1 MIGRLVA
8 WVLKSRLIVALGV
21 LALIAVGVHSYFT
34 LPVDAVPDITNVQ
47 VQVLTNAPGL
57 SPLEVES
64 LVTRP
69 VELSLTGLPGAET
82 LRSISRAGVSQVT
95 VVFRDEVAL
104 ASARALVSQRLP
116 AARESIPST
125 ASRPEMGPLTSG
137 LGEVYHFTL
146 HWPGHSARDLRTLLE
161 WDIGRDLRSVP
172 GVVEVN
178 PWGGA
183 AREVEVRLRSSD
195 LQARGVTQLQ
205 VEQALLTAG
214 ANAGGGA
221 LERGE
226 EQVLVRLDG
235 QHRTIES
242 VANQVVATGEFGVP
256 ILVKDIANVIDGQ
269 GYRTSAA
276 SADGEET
283 VYAMVQMVSGGNANE
298 LMRRVKARLA
308 EIEKRLPVGAQIEP
322 FYDRA
327 ALVERVLGTV
337 SHSLI
342 EGGAIVVLVL
352 LIFLGDLG
360 AGLVVAT
367 TIPLAMLGAFA
378 LMKAFGMTGNL
389 MSLGA
394 IDFGLVVDGAVVVV
408 EGALATMAIRN
419 VKAATALG
427 LEAAAVGR
435 PIAFGVLIIGIVYV
449 PILLLDGVEAKMFAP
464 MAWTV
469 LFALGT
475 ALLLSFTWVPA
486 LASIVLRKAHAGD
499 VWVLRQLRRI
509 YEPTLDWFMQR
520 SLLAALGA
528 GALSLVGLAVGAF
541 LGTEFVPRLEE
552 GDLVVQ
558 VTRPP
563 SVSVAESLRGTTEIE
578 HALKRFPEVLRVV
591 SRSGSPDVATDV
603 MGIEQSDVF
612 VILAPRK
619 EWQSAPDREGLIALF
634 DQELRRALPGTG
646 FSWTQPIE
654 MRAQELLGGLKSDVG
669 VKVYGDDLTTLTR
682 LASEVSQHFA
692 SVTGAAD
699 VRVEPTS
706 GLPLLTVRPAPEK
719 MGRLGIRSDEIG
731 AAIQSL
737 KAGRI
742 VGSLAE
748 GDRRFPIAVRMDSP
762 PISNVLA
769 LASTPITFSSGRTLP
784 LGDVCE
790 IRSEE
795 GPAQISREQGRRRI
809 LVEANVRQRDLGSFV
824 KELQQRLTSLRLPP
838 GYYVELAGQYENL
851 IHATTR
857 LAIIVPLTLGVIF
870 VLLFLTFGEAGPA
883 LLIFMN
889 IPVAASG
896 GLVALALRGLP
907 LSISAAVGFIALF
920 GVATLNGVVLLAAA
934 RRLEDVGQ
942 SSLLAARRAA
952 HDRLRPVLTTAV
964 VASLG
969 FLPMA
974 LATGTG
980 AEVQRP
986 LATVVIGGLLTAT
999 ALTLL
1004 LLPSLFASSR
1014 RFRQSNT
1021 GLPTLAGDEE
1031 KATATG

>member
-1 MIGRLVA
+1 MIGQLVA
-8 WVLKSRLIVALGV
+8 WALKNRLIVALGV
-21 LALIAVGVHSYFT
+21 LALTAVGVRSYLT

-69 VELSLTGLPGAET
+69 VELSLIGLPGAEK

-95 VVFRDEVAL
+95 VVFHDDIAL
-104 ASARALVSQRLP
+104 AAARALVSQRLP
-116 AARESIPST
+116 AAREAIPSA

-137 LGEVYHFTL
+137 LGEVYHFTMR
-146 HWPGHSARDLRTLLE
+146 WPGHSARDLRTLLE

-183 AREVEVRLRSSD
+183 ARQIEVRLRSSD

-205 VEQALLTAG
+205 VEQALLSG
-214 ANAGGGA
+214 GENAGGGS

-235 QHRTIES
+235 QYRTLEA
-242 VANQVVATGEFGVP
+242 VANQVVSTGQFGVP
-256 ILVKDIANVIDGQ
+256 VLVKDVANVVDGE

-276 SADGEET
+276 SADGSET
-283 VYAMVQMVSGGNANE
+283 VYAMIQMVAGGNASE
-298 LMRRVKARLA
+298 LTERVKARLK
-308 EIEKRLPVGAQIEP
+308 ELEKRLPSGATIEP

-327 ALVERVLGTV
+327 ALVDRVLATV
-337 SHSLI
+337 RHSLI
-342 EGGAIVVLVL
+342 EGGLIVVVVL
-352 LIFLGDLG
+352 LLFLGDFG
-360 AGLVVAT
+360 AGFVVAT
-367 TIPLAMLGAFA
+367 TIPLSMLGAFA

-408 EGALATMAIRN
+408 EGALATMATRKI
-419 VKAATALG
+419 KADKALAI
-427 LEAAAVGR
+427 EAAAVGR
-435 PIAFGVLIIGIVYV
+435 PIAFGVFIIGIVYV
-449 PILLLDGVEAKMFAP
+449 PVLLLEGVEAKMFAP

-475 ALLLSFTWVPA
+475 ALVLSFTWVPA
-486 LASIVLRKAHAGD
+486 LASIVLRKAPAGD
-499 VWVLRQLRRI
+499 VWLLRQLRRV
-509 YEPTLDWFMQR
+509 YEPALEWLLQR
-520 SLLAALGA
+520 ARLAATLAVGLALVGVAA
-528 GALSLVGLAVGAF
+528 GAL

-563 SVSVAESLRGTTEIE
+563 SVSVAESIRGTTEIE
-578 HALKRFPEVLRVV
+578 RTLKRFPEVRRVV

-612 VILAPRK
+612 VILAPQG
-619 EWQSAPDREGLIALF
+619 EWRSAPDRESLIALF
-634 DQELRRALPGTG
+634 DRELKKALPGTG

-654 MRAQELLGGLKSDVG
+654 MRSQELLGGLKSDVG
-669 VKVYGDDLTTLTR
+669 IKVYGDDLSTLTR
-682 LASEVSQHFA
+682 LAGEVAQVLDSLQ
-692 SVTGAAD
+692 GAAD

-706 GLPLLTVRPAPEK
+706 GLPLLTIRPAPEK
-719 MGRLGIRSDEIG
+719 MGRLGVRTDEVR
-731 AAIQSL
+731 AAVQAMR
-737 KAGRI
+737 AGRV
-742 VGSLAE
+742 VGVLAE
-748 GDRRFPIAVRMDSP
+748 GDRRFPVAVRMDTP
-762 PISNVLA
+762 PGANAVALA
-769 LASTPITFSSGRTLP
+769 LTPITFSTGRTLP
-784 LGDVCE
+784 LGDVCD
-790 IRSEE
+790 ISAEE

-809 LVEANVRQRDLGSFV
+809 LIEANVRQRDLGSFV
-824 KELQQRLTSLRLPP
+824 QELEKRVGSIKLPP
-838 GYYVELAGQYENL
+838 GYFISFAGQYENL
-851 IHATTR
+851 VHAAFR
-857 LAIIVPLTLGVIF
+857 LAVIVPVTLAVIF
-870 VLLFLTFGEAGPA
+870 VLLFLTFREAGPA

-889 IPVAASG
+889 IPIAASG
-896 GLVALALRGLP
+896 GLVALAVRGLP

-920 GVATLNGVVLLAAA
+920 GVATLNGVVLLSAA
-934 RRLEDVGQ
+934 RRLEDEGL
-942 SSLLAARRAA
+942 SSIDAARRAA
-952 HDRLRPVLTTAV
+952 HERLRPVLTTAV

-986 LATVVIGGLLTAT
+986 LATVVIGGLVTAT

-1004 LLPSLFASSR
+1004 LLPSLFARSR
-1014 RFRQSNT
+1014 RFRDPNSI
-1021 GLPTLAGDEE
+1021 
-1031 KATATG
+1031 

>member
-1 MIGRLVA
+1 MIGQIVA
-8 WVLKSRLIVALGV
+8 WVLKNRLIVALGV
-21 LALIAVGVHSYFT
+21 LALIGVGVRSYLT

-95 VVFRDEVAL
+95 VVFRDDVAL
-104 ASARALVSQRLP
+104 AAARALISQRLP
-116 AARESIPST
+116 AARESIPAS

-137 LGEVYHFTL
+137 LGEVYHFTMR
-146 HWPGHSARDLRTLLE
+146 WPGHSARDLRTFLE
-161 WDIGRDLRSVP
+161 WDIARDLRTVP

-183 AREVEVRLRSSD
+183 ARQIEVRLRSSD
-195 LQARGVTQLQ
+195 LQAQGVTQLQ
-205 VEQALLTAG
+205 VEQALLEG
-214 ANAGGGA
+214 GENAGGGS

-235 QHRTIES
+235 QYRTLDA
-242 VANQVVATGEFGVP
+242 VANQVVATGKFGVP
-256 ILVKDIANVIDGQ
+256 ILVKDVANVIDGE

-276 SADGEET
+276 STDGVET
-283 VYAMVQMVSGGNANE
+283 VYAMIQMVAGGNASE
-298 LMRRVKARLA
+298 LMGRVETRLA
-308 EIEKRLPVGAQIEP
+308 EIEKRLPPGLTIEP
-322 FYDRA
+322 FYNRA
-327 ALVERVLGTV
+327 ALVDRVLSTV
-337 SHSLI
+337 AHSLI
-342 EGGAIVVLVL
+342 EGGLIVVIVL
-352 LIFLGDLG
+352 LVFLGDLG

-378 LMKAFGMTGNL
+378 LMKAFAMTGNL

-408 EGALATMAIRN
+408 EGALATMAARN
-419 VKAATALG
+419 VKAGTALAI
-427 LEAAAVGR
+427 EAAAVGR
-435 PIAFGVLIIGIVYV
+435 PIAFGVFIIGIVYV
-449 PILLLDGVEAKMFAP
+449 PILLLEGVEAKMFAP

-475 ALLLSFTWVPA
+475 ALVLSFTWVPA
-486 LASIVLRKAHAGD
+486 LASIVLRKAHSGD
-499 VWVLRQLRRI
+499 VWILRHLRRM
-509 YEPTLDWFMQR
+509 YEPTLEFLLGR
-520 SLLAALGA
+520 ARLAAALAVVLGA
-528 GALSLVGLAVGAF
+528 IGVAVGAF

-563 SVSVAESLRGTTEIE
+563 SISVAESLRGTTEIE
-578 HALKRFPEVLRVV
+578 RTLKRFPEVRRVV

-612 VILAPRK
+612 VILTPRN
-619 EWQSAPDREGLIALF
+619 EWRSARDRESLIALF
-634 DQELRRALPGTG
+634 DRDLRKALPGTG

-654 MRAQELLGGLKSDVG
+654 MRSQELLGGLKSDVG
-669 VKVYGDDLTTLTR
+669 VKVYGDDLPTLTR
-682 LASEVSQHFA
+682 LASEVTQVLA
-692 SVTGAAD
+692 GIPGAAD

-706 GLPLLTVRPAPEK
+706 GLPLLTIRPAPEK
-719 MGRLGIRSDEIG
+719 MGRLGIRTDELR
-731 AAIQSL
+731 AAVQAM
-737 KAGRI
+737 KTGRI

-748 GDRRFPIAVRMDSP
+748 GDRRFPVAVRVDTP
-762 PISNVLA
+762 PSSNAVA
-769 LASTPITFSSGRTLP
+769 LARSPITFSSGRTLP
-784 LGDVCE
+784 LGDVCD
-790 IRSEE
+790 ISFEE

-809 LVEANVRQRDLGSFV
+809 LIEANVRQRDLGSFV
-824 KELQQRLTSLRLPP
+824 QELEKRIATLQLPP
-838 GYYVELAGQYENL
+838 GYYVKFAGQYENL
-851 IHATTR
+851 VHAAIR
-857 LAIIVPLTLGVIF
+857 LGIIVPVTLGVIF

-889 IPVAASG
+889 IPIAASG
-896 GLVALALRGLP
+896 GLVALASRGLP

-920 GVATLNGVVLLAAA
+920 GVATLNGVVLLSAA
-934 RRLEDVGQ
+934 RRLEDQGL
-942 SSLLAARRAA
+942 SSLDAARRAA
-952 HDRLRPVLTTAV
+952 HERLRPVLTTAV

-986 LATVVIGGLLTAT
+986 LATVVIGGLVTAT

-1004 LLPSLFASSR
+1004 LLPSLFARTR
-1014 RFRQSNT
+1014 RFRQSNVA
-1021 GLPTLAGDEE
+1021 PRTLAAHEE
-1031 KATATG
+1031 